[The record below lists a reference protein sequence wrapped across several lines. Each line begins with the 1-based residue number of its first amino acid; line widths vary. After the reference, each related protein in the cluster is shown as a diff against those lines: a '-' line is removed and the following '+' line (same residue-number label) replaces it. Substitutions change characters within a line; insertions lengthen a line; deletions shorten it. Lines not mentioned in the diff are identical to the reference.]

1 MMKRHSTIGSTVMV
15 SPVLWSSDYM
25 GRIGTIET
33 RDFRADKIGVSFEN
47 GEMDWFSSKNLF
59 VLRPVGELIELAEN
73 KKAGLW
79 PPIPENLQTIARLQ
93 ASGSDEKLKHAFEMV
108 QDDPELHRW
117 ATIRLNEVI
126 NIASQERNSKS
137 KFQTLNTMENESSNG
152 TVVLVLPDLKND
164 PATKRGQIGVVT
176 YARSA
181 YENYVRFPEGNEAI
195 YPAEQVL
202 KLKDKQQIL
211 DDLTKNGS
219 SMPLDDFKAM
229 YKIMLLQ
236 ERGTSQA
243 SFSALAIAKD
253 NPGVRHSVLESIDP
267 AQIQD
272 LAQSHG
278 R

>member
-1 MMKRHSTIGSTVMV
+1 MMKQHNAIGTMVMV

-33 RDFRADKIGVSFEN
+33 RDFITDKIGVRFEDKKI
-47 GEMDWFSSKNLF
+47 DWFSAKTLF
-59 VLRPVGELIELAEN
+59 VLRPAEDLIELAET
-73 KKAGLW
+73 KKAVLW
-79 PPIPENLQTIARLQ
+79 PPVPENLQTLARLQ
-93 ASGSDEKLKHAFEMV
+93 ASGSDKQLKHAFEMV

-117 ATIRLNEVI
+117 ATIRLNEVL
-126 NIASQERNSKS
+126 NLAALGKS
-137 KFQTLNTMENESSNG
+137 RQIESQTLTTMQKENLNG
-152 TVVLVLPDLKND
+152 TLVLVLPDLEND
-164 PATKRGQIGVVT
+164 PTTKQGQIGVMT

-181 YENYVRFPEGNEAI
+181 SENHVRFPEGNEAI

-202 KLKDKQQIL
+202 KLKNKQQVL
-211 DDLTKNGS
+211 DDLTKNGP

-236 ERGTSQA
+236 DRGTSQA

-253 NPGVRHSVLESIDP
+253 NPGVRGIVLESINP
-267 AQIQD
+267 VQNQE
-272 LAQSHG
+272 LAQSLG